1 LVARAKGYHLFP
13 FRTQQLSPSAVMVLP
28 HLVVGE

>member
-1 LVARAKGYHLFP
+1 LVAIAKGRHLFP
-13 FRTQQLSPSAVMVLP
+13 FRTQQLSPSAAMVLP